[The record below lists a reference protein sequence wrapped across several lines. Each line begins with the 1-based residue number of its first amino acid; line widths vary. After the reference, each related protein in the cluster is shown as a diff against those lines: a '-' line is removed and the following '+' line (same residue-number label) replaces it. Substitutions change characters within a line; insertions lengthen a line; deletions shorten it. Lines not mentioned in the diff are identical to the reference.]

1 MSTNATKVI
10 QKHFAKYREPL
21 TEIPNL
27 VENQIASYNDFLHN
41 GFGNVLREFTPIDDY
56 SGKKFQLEIV
66 SFEIGQAKISEREAK
81 DNL

>member
-66 SFEIGQAKISEREAK
+66 SFEIGQANISER
-81 DNL
+81 